1 MEKAIYKITN
11 LINGKIYIGQSI
23 HPERRWMEHKQ
34 KAKNGKERHAIHL
47 AIEKYGEENF
57 SFEILKWTENYNR
70 EEIDMIKKYNS
81 LVPNGYNIT
90 GGGEDCCV
98 LRGEDNPHN
107 TVPNN
112 IVSLIIQDLKDNK
125 LTDRAIA
132 KKYNLTDKIIAD
144 INHGYTHQQENEIY
158 PIRVRRGRQKL
169 TQEQVKEIK
178 HYLETSL
185 ISYKELADK
194 YYVSKGVI
202 YHINTGRTF
211 KEERD
216 YPIRKEHKI
225 N

>member
-11 LINGKIYIGQSI
+11 LINGKVYIGQSI
-23 HPERRWMEHKQ
+23 HPERRWIEHKQ
-34 KAKNGKERHAIHL
+34 RARHGKEKSAIHL

-57 SFEILKWTENYNR
+57 SFEILKWSENYNK

-81 LVPNGYNIT
+81 LIPNGYNIT
-90 GGGEDCCV
+90 EGGENCCV
-98 LRGEDNPHN
+98 LRGEDNPRN

-112 IVSLIIQDLKDNK
+112 IISLIIQDLKNNK

-144 INHGYTHQQENEIY
+144 INHGYSHKQENENY
-158 PIRVRRGRQKL
+158 PIRIKRGSQKL
-169 TQEQVKEIK
+169 TQEQVREIK
-178 HYLETSL
+178 KYLETSL

-194 YYVSKGVI
+194 YGVSKGTI

-211 KEERD
+211 KEERN
-216 YPIRKEHKI
+216 YPILKEHKI